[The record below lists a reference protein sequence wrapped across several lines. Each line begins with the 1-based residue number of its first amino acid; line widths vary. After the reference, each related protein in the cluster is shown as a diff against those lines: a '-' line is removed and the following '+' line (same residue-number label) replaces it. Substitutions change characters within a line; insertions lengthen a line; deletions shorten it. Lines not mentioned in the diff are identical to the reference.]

1 MKIIE
6 CPRDAM
12 QGISQYIPAETKA
25 EYINA
30 LLRVG
35 FDTIDFGS
43 FVSPKAIPQLRD
55 TADVLNRLDL
65 EKTNSSLLAIVA
77 NERGAKEAC
86 NFEEINYLGFPFSI
100 SETFQKRN
108 INSTISESY
117 RRLSAVREI
126 CFKHNKKLVTYFSMA
141 FGNPYGDEWS
151 TYIVAHWAEKLL
163 KDLEIKI
170 LSLSDTI
177 GTSNRE
183 NIQFLFE
190 KLIPEFPEVEFGAHL
205 HTTPQAWEE
214 KVDAARKAGSS
225 LGAIVECVA
234 EGVPAGWGAPVYA
247 KLDGDLA
254 AAMMSINAV
263 KGVEIGDG
271 FDAARLSGEEN
282 ADAMAP
288 GKNAPEFAA
297 NHAGGTAGG
306 ISTGQPVVCRVAFKP
321 TSSILTPVDSINS
334 DGEAVQVQTKGRH
347 DPCVGIRAVPVGE
360 AMMAC
365 VLLASPGSA
374 QRRPNIVMI
383 MADDLGGRDLPVY
396 G

>member
-77 NERGAKEAC
+77 NERGATEAC

-205 HTTPQAWEE
+205 HTTPQAWKE
-214 KVDAARKAGSS
+214 KVDAAFKAGCRRFDSAIKGYGGCPMAEDQLTGNMPTENLLLYLKSKDATESIDFSMFDKAVDYSS
-225 LGAIVECVA
+225 KVFV
-234 EGVPAGWGAPVYA
+234 
-247 KLDGDLA
+247 
-254 AAMMSINAV
+254 
-263 KGVEIGDG
+263 
-271 FDAARLSGEEN
+271 
-282 ADAMAP
+282 
-288 GKNAPEFAA
+288 
-297 NHAGGTAGG
+297 TA
-306 ISTGQPVVCRVAFKP
+306 
-321 TSSILTPVDSINS
+321 
-334 DGEAVQVQTKGRH
+334 
-347 DPCVGIRAVPVGE
+347 
-360 AMMAC
+360 
-365 VLLASPGSA
+365 
-374 QRRPNIVMI
+374 
-383 MADDLGGRDLPVY
+383 
-396 G
+396 